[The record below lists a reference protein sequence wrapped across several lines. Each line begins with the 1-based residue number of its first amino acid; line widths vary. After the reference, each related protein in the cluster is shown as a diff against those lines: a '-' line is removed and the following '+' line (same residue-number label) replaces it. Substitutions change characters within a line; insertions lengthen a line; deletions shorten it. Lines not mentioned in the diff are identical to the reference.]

1 MIEIN
6 IGDTVFNIKDHNE
19 YKVVDIEGDLVNCQL
34 SSYVISGSVC
44 WINKKDLRFIP
55 PVDVAVGVAIEN
67 EDYDW
72 TPPL

>member
-6 IGDTVFNIKDHNE
+6 IDDTVLNIKDHNE
-19 YKVVDIEGDLVNCQL
+19 YKVIDIKGDLANCKL
-34 SSYVISGSVC
+34 SSYGISASVC

-55 PVDVAVGVAIEN
+55 PVDVAVGAAIDN
-67 EDYDW
+67 DDYDW

>member
-34 SSYVISGSVC
+34 SGYVISGSVC